1 MKRACPAHVEKYS
14 ACYCP
19 FQSANIAKR
28 FLDFA
33 LMPLN
38 FLSLTNYVD
47 EMPEHVGHDGEMI
60 PENVGHDGEVIPENV
75 GHDGEVIPGK
85 VGYDGGVRRNNGGI

>member
-47 EMPEHVGHDGEMI
+47 EMPEK
-60 PENVGHDGEVIPENV
+60 VGHDGEVIPENV
-75 GHDGEVIPGK
+75 GHD
-85 VGYDGGVRRNNGGI
+85 DGVRRNNGGI